1 MPPKIQIIDQISPA
15 DHYLPF
21 FLTFGLLYNCM
32 TLFRKILLFGLLVVT
47 FSSCR
52 YLRPSI
58 MLKTPKNYDFATISD
73 SLTRENYRISSTDA
87 IMIRLFS
94 NDGFKLVDISSS
106 GGAGNTLGPS
116 IEETVDKEGMLK
128 VPLLGKVKVIG
139 LTLREAQAMLEKQ
152 YEEYYKKPYIQLKIV
167 NKRVIVFPGAAG
179 TAQVI
184 PITNNNMT
192 VFEALGYAGGIQED
206 GKAFR
211 VKLIRTVNNQP
222 TVYLLDLS
230 TIKGIP
236 AGNITVLANDI
247 IYVEPRPRYASK
259 FVQELAPYL
268 TLLTTS
274 LTLILFL
281 KK

>member
-1 MPPKIQIIDQISPA
+1 
-15 DHYLPF
+15 
-21 FLTFGLLYNCM
+21 
-32 TLFRKILLFGLLVVT
+32 
-47 FSSCR
+47 
-52 YLRPSI
+52 
-58 MLKTPKNYDFATISD
+58 MLKTPKGYDFAKIND

-106 GGAGNTLGPS
+106 AGTGGNSLGPS

-128 VPLLGKVKVIG
+128 VPLLGKVKLIG
-139 LTLREAQAMLEKQ
+139 LTLREAQAMLEKL
-152 YEEYYKKPYIQLKIV
+152 YEDYYKRPYVQLKIV

-179 TAQVI
+179 TAQVV
-184 PITNNNMT
+184 PILNNNMT

-206 GKAFR
+206 GKAYR
-211 VKLIRTVNNQP
+211 VKLIRTVNNKP

-230 TIKGIP
+230 TIDGIA

-247 IYVEPRPRYASK
+247 LYVEPRPRYTSK
-259 FVQELAPYL
+259 LIQELTPYL

-274 LTLILFL
+274 LTLLLYL